1 MNLRLPCY
9 ALGLLLLLL
18 AIPGQVFAE
27 LACPPQQQIVETF
40 DNGAGWEMCWDARKR
55 ENIVLSD
62 ISYTPPGGETFS
74 VLASMRMAQL
84 HVAYDDSEVT
94 FNDVTQFGLGAG
106 FRSTLVAENCPNGT
120 LITVEGRP
128 GMCKTRSIG
137 DDAYRT
143 VSETNLSESLTL
155 FSVSQVGSYA
165 YIVTWKF
172 FADGSI
178 EPSVGAAGALQ
189 RSSDL
194 AESPF
199 GRELEDTA
207 DKSWLSHTHNY
218 YWQLDFDLGNSAEDD
233 VVSEVSFIT
242 DAEGRR
248 ARNVDTLKVETAR
261 VIQPAKFLGWRIAD
275 SATDP
280 EQSAGY
286 NMRPQH
292 AGHHFQRGFIEPF
305 SDFDFFVTRQD
316 DCERFINENAKF
328 NPDCYENILQF
339 TNNESLEGT
348 DIVVWHRVS
357 FHHVPRNEDQG
368 TMHSHWDGFVLEA
381 SNIAALTPGHSGTNL
396 NVSPQLASPGAQIN
410 SIGQPIDLKLAA
422 VDGDGDSLLF
432 NATDL
437 PPGLAIDATGVIS
450 GTPTEAGDY
459 QVQVTASDVM
469 DSAGITF
476 DWSISAESLVAVNDT
491 GSGSSSGGGSGTF
504 SISTWLLLSLLLVLR
519 NRCHGCFRLLR
530 FITINP

>member
-286 NMRPQH
+286 HMRPQH

-437 PPGLAIDATGVIS
+437 PPGLTIDATGVIS
-450 GTPTEAGDY
+450 GTPTEAGDF

-469 DSAGITF
+469 DSAGISF
-476 DWSISAESLVAVNDT
+476 DWSISAESLIAVNDT
-491 GSGSSSGGGSGTF
+491 GSGSGGGSGTF

-519 NRCHGCFRLLR
+519 NGCNGCFRLLR
-530 FITINP
+530 FVTINRA